1 VAYGTLNEITY
12 LLLIK
17 CGFKNTLF
25 LNHLYVA
32 VATLFLGLFY
42 REVFRGFIRKNIIH
56 SVIFSLEV
64 YAIVNVLFLHTVFE
78 YPSLLNAIY
87 NMLFLLASIVFF
99 YKTMIEAKIK
109 NLCNEPLVWF
119 NSAILIYYSGSLF
132 YSVLFNL
139 VLEYSIEF
147 SRLIVLYFAVLNA
160 LFYLFI
166 AIGFMKTPTAKRLK

>member
-1 VAYGTLNEITY
+1 
-12 LLLIK
+12 
-17 CGFKNTLF
+17 
-25 LNHLYVA
+25 VA

-42 REVFRGFIRKNIIH
+42 REVFRDFVRTKIIH
-56 SVIFSLEV
+56 TAIFLFEL
-64 YAIVNVLFLHTVFE
+64 YAIVNVLFLQSIFE

-119 NSAILIYYSGSLF
+119 NSAILIYYAGSLF

-139 VLEYSIEF
+139 ILEYSIEF

-166 AIGFMKTPTAKRLK
+166 AIGFIKIPTATRLK